1 MSETQRKPLPKYTG
15 TVASISG
22 KQTVRV
28 VMSYQTRHPK
38 YGKMLKRSTVA
49 HVHDQD
55 NLAKVGDVVEIVKC
69 RPMSKTK
76 HWRLCRVVESR
87 G

>member
-1 MSETQRKPLPKYTG
+1 MADTQRKQLPTHTG
-15 TVASISG
+15 VVASISG

-28 VMSYQTRHPK
+28 VMSYLTRHPK
-38 YGKMLKRSTVA
+38 YGKMLKRRIVA

-55 NLAKVGDVVEIVKC
+55 NIAKVGDSVEIVKC

-76 HWRLCRVVESR
+76 HWRLSKVLNVS
-87 G
+87 